1 MGLGVRC
8 KTRCDGCGAPM
19 FVKRQDTYVNAK
31 GDVCIWADA
40 SVCKKCLKREAETER
55 VRMNPAWRW
64 QKCEAD
70 TWELL
75 VDGEP
80 VAELT
85 RDFPGRWGSAGHGWV
100 KDRTKPVFWSLIRGG
115 LPTMRPCKDGSTLAE
130 AKAAAERIVGRA

>member
-1 MGLGVRC
+1 MGLGIRY

-19 FVKRQDTYVNAK
+19 FVKRQDTYVNVK
-31 GDVCIWADA
+31 GDVCVYADA
-40 SVCKKCLKREAETER
+40 SVCKKCLKSER
-55 VRMNPAWRW
+55 RW

-100 KDRTKPVFWSLIRGG
+100 KDRTKPVFWSLIRDS

-130 AKAAAERIVGRA
+130 AKVAAERVLGLV